1 MQVKA
6 GRFEMMDKGLAGP
19 CAAYCI
25 YLSRMSTSQ
34 TSIGGACI
42 PLVITEHS
50 PTVLLYSTRES
61 VHTGLCTSAHRVHTV
76 HMWMPEY
83 HCFKKVRHQEE
94 CVWGGGGRGE
104 IASRSRECRDR
115 YSKLFR
121 SYPPSRIITDHHSS
135 PPATPSFTTTIYMVQ
150 HRCIPSNCSS
160 SGRCPHGPSLSKQ
173 SHLAL
178 RSGCVSKRHAGD
190 IAANPDLDLVK
201 ADAKLL
207 HHRHCL

>member
-34 TSIGGACI
+34 TSIGGRGACI

-61 VHTGLCTSAHRVHTV
+61 MHKGLCTSAHRVHTV

-94 CVWGGGGRGE
+94 CVWGEGE
-104 IASRSRECRDR
+104 GVRLQVDPENAEIDTVSFSA
-115 YSKLFR
+115 
-121 SYPPSRIITDHHSS
+121 
-135 PPATPSFTTTIYMVQ
+135 ATPHLESLLTTTLLPQ
-150 HRCIPSNCSS
+150 LR
-160 SGRCPHGPSLSKQ
+160 
-173 SHLAL
+173 HLL
-178 RSGCVSKRHAGD
+178 RRLY
-190 IAANPDLDLVK
+190 I
-201 ADAKLL
+201 
-207 HHRHCL
+207 